1 MLAEFFILTVIKFT
15 EVFWLYIGTCSTNN
29 RFQIHRFFLNFFP
42 SGASSFYPTNVSVY
56 SHLIVEF
63 FGRWFRD
70 VWSLK
75 LAHDFWRFIYHQ
87 LSLSNLCCFIIKI
100 RLLLSLS
107 RRTIVSIRCWFLLKS
122 WTFLWKSIASW
133 LPNYRFMV

>member
-1 MLAEFFILTVIKFT
+1 MLAEFFYLNGYK
-15 EVFWLYIGTCSTNN
+15 
-29 RFQIHRFFLNFFP
+29 IHRSFLVIYWDVLYQQSFPNSSFFLNFFP

-87 LSLSNLCCFIIKI
+87 LSLSNPCCFIIKI